1 MDKER
6 IQELIDKALEA
17 KAFAYAPY
25 SSFHVGAALLTQDGT
40 IYTGCNI
47 ENASFS
53 ATICAERT
61 AMVQAVSQ
69 GKKDFTAIAVAADR
83 AMTPPC
89 GVCLQVMAE
98 FCDPATFSVILVSN
112 RDKYRICLLRDL
124 LPMSFDLNGQETQK
138 SNI

>member
-61 AMVQAVSQ
+61 AMVQAVSK

-124 LPMSFDLNGQETQK
+124 LPMSFDLNGQET
-138 SNI
+138 